1 MQVRHPTWVRGRH
14 TDGMSWLALLLVA
27 AALAV
32 MGRGLQLTIDGRRQ
46 GRRPAADADERMV
59 ASLRVV
65 AGVKLINRGAV
76 LLVLALVLLAVV
88 P

>member
-1 MQVRHPTWVRGRH
+1 
-14 TDGMSWLALLLVA
+14 MSWLALLLVV

-32 MGRGLQLTIDGRRQ
+32 MGRGVHLTIDGRRQ
-46 GRRPAADADERMV
+46 GRRPQVDAEERMV

-65 AGVKLINRGAV
+65 AGVKLLNRGAV
-76 LLVLALVLLAVV
+76 LLVLALVLLVVV

>member
-1 MQVRHPTWVRGRH
+1 
-14 TDGMSWLALLLVA
+14 MSWLALLLVM

-32 MGRGLQLTIDGRRQ
+32 MGRGLHLTIDGRRQ
-46 GRRPAADADERMV
+46 GRRPDEDADNRMV

-76 LLVLALVLLAVV
+76 LLVLALVLLVVV

>member
-1 MQVRHPTWVRGRH
+1 
-14 TDGMSWLALLLVA
+14 MSWLALLLVA

-32 MGRGLQLTIDGRRQ
+32 MARGLRLTLDGRRR
-46 GRRPAADADERMV
+46 GRRSDAEADERMV

-65 AGVKLINRGAV
+65 AGVKLLNRGAI
-76 LLVLALVLLAVV
+76 LLVLALVLLVVV

>member
-1 MQVRHPTWVRGRH
+1 
-14 TDGMSWLALLLVA
+14 MSWLALVLVV

-32 MGRGLQLTIDGRRQ
+32 MGRGLHLTLVGRRQ
-46 GRRPAADADERMV
+46 GGRPEADPDERMV

-65 AGVKLINRGAV
+65 AGVKLLNRGAV
-76 LLVLALVLLAVV
+76 LLVLALVLLVVV

>member
-1 MQVRHPTWVRGRH
+1 
-14 TDGMSWLALLLVA
+14 MSWLALLLAA

-32 MGRGLQLTIDGRRQ
+32 MGRGVHLAVDGRRQ
-46 GRRPAADADERMV
+46 GRRPDADADERMV

-65 AGVKLINRGAV
+65 AGIKMLNWGVV
-76 LLVLALVLLAVV
+76 LLVLALVLLFAL

>member
-1 MQVRHPTWVRGRH
+1 
-14 TDGMSWLALLLVA
+14 MSWLALLLAA

-32 MGRGLQLTIDGRRQ
+32 MGRGVHLTVDGRRQ
-46 GRRPAADADERMV
+46 GRRPDADADERMV

-65 AGVKLINRGAV
+65 AGIKMLNRGVV
-76 LLVLALVLLAVV
+76 LLVLALVLLFAL

>member
-1 MQVRHPTWVRGRH
+1 
-14 TDGMSWLALLLVA
+14 MSWLALLLVV

-32 MGRGLQLTIDGRRQ
+32 MGRGLHLTVDGPRQ
-46 GRRPAADADERMV
+46 GRRSDADADNRMV

>member
-1 MQVRHPTWVRGRH
+1 
-14 TDGMSWLALLLVA
+14 MSWLALLLGA

-32 MGRGLQLTIDGRRQ
+32 MGRGLHLTLDGRRQ
-46 GRRPAADADERMV
+46 GRLPGADADERMV

-76 LLVLALVLLAVV
+76 LLVLALVLLVV
-88 P
+88 LA